1 MFMVVRMTLA
11 LLPADTGGQGT
22 RLDDRPRELRLELG
36 LPGEDL
42 ARGGANITAVKA
54 QADTA
59 DHGADVVLA
68 EVCVRASSAALS
80 AVEACVDT
88 RNQGPRFDRGSPR
101 MRLQY
106 LLSVSHD
113 FLPSSRGPTLSLRP
127 GRVKP
132 AQVSNRSPKLV
143 ARAG

>member
-11 LLPADTGGQGT
+11 LLPADTAGQGT

-42 ARGGANITAVKA
+42 ARGGAHITAVKA

-80 AVEACVDT
+80 AVEACVD
-88 RNQGPRFDRGSPR
+88 
-101 MRLQY
+101 
-106 LLSVSHD
+106 
-113 FLPSSRGPTLSLRP
+113 
-127 GRVKP
+127 
-132 AQVSNRSPKLV
+132 
-143 ARAG
+143 ARD